1 MRSASRRLSLRSLT
15 LGALAAGCLALSPAV
30 WPQTA
35 SAASEMTF
43 RLVAL
48 NGGSAIIAA
57 TGQITENTPDRF
69 AEFMDD
75 NPDVRGRR
83 PVVLI
88 DSPGGKV
95 LASMQLGKLLRQV
108 NASAVVAAAQPDGS
122 GGTVV
127 TNAQCFSACVYALM
141 GARKRIV
148 PSSSQVGIHRMFAYE
163 AEMDPSGQ
171 YEVVRRRYDDGRLG
185 SYLKQYSHEM
195 GVDPGLISAA
205 ERTRSDSLRLLSQ
218 KDMHRWHLE
227 AARDR

>member
-1 MRSASRRLSLRSLT
+1 
-15 LGALAAGCLALSPAV
+15 
-30 WPQTA
+30 
-35 SAASEMTF
+35 MTF

-57 TGQITENTPDRF
+57 TGQITESTPDRF
-69 AEFMDD
+69 AAFMDD
-75 NPDVRGRR
+75 NPEVRGRR

-163 AEMDPSGQ
+163 AEM
-171 YEVVRRRYDDGRLG
+171 
-185 SYLKQYSHEM
+185 
-195 GVDPGLISAA
+195 
-205 ERTRSDSLRLLSQ
+205 
-218 KDMHRWHLE
+218 
-227 AARDR
+227 